1 LNTSNQRRAQRID
14 VDLRVTV
21 TLNSKV
27 LPAYPLPG
35 RLENLSV
42 DGMRISFPFH
52 VDILDSDHLHIALNL
67 PEPFGSIRGRGDVV
81 VLTEM
86 EHHANIVPWH
96 MLAAE
101 RGVELRWLPID
112 DDGQLVLDDL
122 DTVLDG
128 AKLLSIFPQPNI
140 FGNPKAVADWE
151 AWPPGP
157 EAERT

>member
-52 VDILDSDHLHIALNL
+52 TDVLESKHLNIALNL
-67 PEPFGSIRGRGDVV
+67 PEPFGSIRGRGEIQWKRWNAQTQRTTCGVR
-81 VLTEM
+81 M
-86 EHHANIVPWH
+86 AN
-96 MLAAE
+96 
-101 RGVELRWLPID
+101 
-112 DDGQLVLDDL
+112 L
-122 DTVLDG
+122 DTKYLHALKDIIHEVHSG
-128 AKLLSIFPQPNI
+128 
-140 FGNPKAVADWE
+140 E
-151 AWPPGP
+151 A
-157 EAERT
+157 TD